1 MTGLPFGA
9 VESRLDRP
17 IARTRIQALELDRY
31 TVHARI
37 GCASVDSE
45 AFGHRNYRRTGAR
58 KVLRDSAFG
67 CREPLGPLVNHAQTT
82 AVDLAL
88 AQRDLPF
95 VPLRGGPF
103 GHQSREADDFIATSR
118 SEDVVVLLPES
129 RLGLGLNRL
138 AIVGGLTGPR
148 FFSRSIGLLVWL
160 AGRAVYAHALM
171 FYSAAH

>member
-1 MTGLPFGA
+1 HSGRPRPGA
-9 VESRLDRP
+9 
-17 IARTRIQALELDRY
+17 A
-31 TVHARI
+31 
-37 GCASVDSE
+37 G
-45 AFGHRNYRRTGAR
+45 
-58 KVLRDSAFG
+58 SAI
-67 CREPLGPLVNHAQTT
+67 RA
-82 AVDLAL
+82 
-88 AQRDLPF
+88 AQR
-95 VPLRGGPF
+95 RPF

-171 FYSAAH
+171 FVLRGPLAGSLR